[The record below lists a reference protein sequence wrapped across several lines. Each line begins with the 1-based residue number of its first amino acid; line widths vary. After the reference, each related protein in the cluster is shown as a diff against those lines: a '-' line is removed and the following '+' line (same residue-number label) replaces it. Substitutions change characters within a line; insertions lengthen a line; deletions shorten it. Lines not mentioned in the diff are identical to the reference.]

1 MRRGASECG
10 GAWEFTICG
19 AGPPTDTGRFDT
31 AAGRCGSK
39 GLVYAPYR
47 VVCVLF
53 RVVCVLFRVLYVLSG
68 ALYARLRAPY
78 ALLRVSYPTLRVVYG
93 LYRTVYAQVTSSIL
107 QTLHL
112 PVLNIRRL

>member
-10 GAWEFTICG
+10 GALEFTICG
-19 AGPPTDTGRFDT
+19 AGSPTDTGRFDT
-31 AAGRCGSK
+31 VAGRCGSK
-39 GLVYAPYR
+39 GLVYAPY
-47 VVCVLF
+47 

-78 ALLRVSYPTLRVVYG
+78 ALLRASYPTLRAVYG
-93 LYRTVYAQVTSSIL
+93 LYRTVYAEVTSSIL